1 LKRITHE
8 CGDRSVI
15 SGGRWN
21 ERFAIPGGDVE
32 VLAFELR
39 GGVAVV
45 CGASELDFE
54 ICGLARLVCEGC
66 GEGRESESGGE
77 EGGEALHFG

>member
-1 LKRITHE
+1 M
-8 CGDRSVI
+8 
-15 SGGRWN
+15 
-21 ERFAIPGGDVE
+21 E